1 MNSETK
7 QDDINYD
14 EMSENEY
21 YAEMEKKVEFYKQ
34 NYPDMYEKAQQ
45 WLKMLEHS
53 EIYNKNTN
61 DDDENKNVNQSE
73 LLQAKD
79 ILKNMKYQ
87 GLCTDELTD
96 TEIELLDK
104 YIIDWKKELQE

>member
-61 DDDENKNVNQSE
+61 DDDNKNTNQSE
-73 LLQAKD
+73 LLKAHD
-79 ILKNMKYQ
+79 IFKNIKYQ
-87 GLCTDELTD
+87 GLSKEDLTD
-96 TEIELLDK
+96 SEIELLDK
-104 YIIDWKKELQE
+104 YVMDWKKELQE